1 MYSAR
6 GNLVLAFHGCEKSLC
21 DQIVSNPNQV
31 LKASENSYDWL
42 GHGAY
47 FWENNPSRAL
57 EYAWELKKNPNL
69 SKTPI
74 KEPAVLGAIINLGKC
89 LDLVDS
95 DSLKLLKEGYE
106 LLKST
111 MDISEFESLKNKP
124 AKGSGD
130 LLIRELDCA
139 VILTIHKYLKDKG
152 QRPFDSI
159 RGVFFEG
166 NDIYPTAGFKEKN
179 HIQICVRNP
188 NCIKG
193 FFLPRKEDSK
203 WVIP

>member
-1 MYSAR
+1 MR
-6 GNLVLAFHGCEKSLC
+6 
-21 DQIVSNPNQV
+21 PNCIQSKKV

-42 GHGAY
+42 GHGMY

-57 EYAWELKKNPNL
+57 EYARELKKNPNR

-95 DSLKLLKEGYE
+95 DSLKLLKVGYD
-106 LLKST
+106 LLQST
-111 MDISEFESLKNKP
+111 MDTSEFESLKNQP

-139 VILTIHKYLKDKG
+139 VILT
-152 QRPFDSI
+152 R
-159 RGVFFEG
+159 
-166 NDIYPTAGFKEKN
+166 T
-179 HIQICVRNP
+179 C
-188 NCIKG
+188 
-193 FFLPRKEDSK
+193 
-203 WVIP
+203 